1 MDENNGQQNTQNSG
15 QVVDW
20 NEYFET
26 HREKWSNIVKGLAV
40 RTKELSEIIAL
51 QPDLYA
57 KRQDAV
63 DYYYTMLNQ
72 LSWQKDIYTK
82 ARAAEYNKLKTSA
95 QIRYTTEAAIN
106 AQVDANLADMIYFV
120 TMLGNHVNY
129 MKDIVKQL
137 DGLEF
142 VINRRIDLQK
152 LIDGVKK

>member
-1 MDENNGQQNTQNSG
+1 
-15 QVVDW
+15 
-20 NEYFET
+20 
-26 HREKWSNIVKGLAV
+26 
-40 RTKELSEIIAL
+40 
-51 QPDLYA
+51 
-57 KRQDAV
+57 
-63 DYYYTMLNQ
+63 MLNQ